1 MLPYF
6 KGITIKFI
14 IIWFLNQN
22 LPPQT
27 CFSYIYIVYFN
38 LILIQFTLVH
48 FDYIQSI
55 RSYSVHS
62 VNMGPLQ
69 SIYWFYSV
77 HFSSFSLI
85 RSILVLSGPYCP
97 LRSCSVQFGPTW
109 STLVLFCPFGLLGPI
124 RSYSVHFGFILSIQ
138 SNLVLLGPLL
148 FYSV

>member
-6 KGITIKFI
+6 KGFTITFI

-55 RSYSVHS
+55 RSYAVHS

-69 SIYWFYSV
+69 SILVLFRPLQFIQSYSV
-77 HFSSFSLI
+77 YIGLI
-85 RSILVLSGPYCP
+85 RSILSITVLFSPIWSY
-97 LRSCSVQFGPTW
+97 LVHFGSILSIR
-109 STLVLFCPFGLLGPI
+109 STLVLFGL
-124 RSYSVHFGFILSIQ
+124 ILST
-138 SNLVLLGPLL
+138 LVLPSPFSLIWS
-148 FYSV
+148 Y

>member
-6 KGITIKFI
+6 KGFTIKFI

-69 SIYWFYSV
+69 SIGSIPSSSVHSVLFGLYWSYPVHTVHYGPVQSNLVLLGPLWFYSV
-77 HFSSFSLI
+77 H
-85 RSILVLSGPYCP
+85 
-97 LRSCSVQFGPTW
+97 SVYF
-109 STLVLFCPFGLLGPI
+109 GPI
-124 RSYSVHFGFILSIQ
+124 RSYSVHFGLILSIQ